1 MFIAEKGNGA
11 YLNNKRIRV
20 SKKKKFDETLI
31 VTGGPKYY
39 SKMKEQI
46 FEEYVSLS
54 KKLHMPLRKSGSAAL
69 DIAYVSCGRFDGY
82 WQRELNFW
90 DIAAGVVIIKEAGGF
105 VKVFNNKKNVKKKDI
120 FASNSL
126 IHEELIDFFEKKNI
140 E

>member
-105 VKVFNNKKNVKKKDI
+105 VKVFNNKKNVKKKRYI
-120 FASNSL
+120 CFKFSYS
-126 IHEELIDFFEKKNI
+126 
-140 E
+140 